1 MESKKSPNS
10 KNYLKSTWQCPF
22 NIHKWFSHC
31 ALKKNVPEE
40 QQVPSW
46 IYPREGD
53 LLEVLCIWSAT
64 VLPLQTNSV
73 ELLNGID
80 SVTNKLD
87 VKGSAYKTETVT
99 YWAAGVKTLKKKNP
113 TYFSNVWVR
122 ESAKYQKPTEM
133 GQLSVTGV
141 KWKEINLG
149 CLHGKMVREWERSG
163 CWIWGYEGINHTST
177 CAWNTCGAFVQNS
190 PKMPIRWIKV
200 MECPPSPPLP
210 TPPSQTL
217 CQEHYEKSQFLF
229 WWNLGTPGLCCTFL
243 ARWFSGQLLLCLVVC
258 FFFPINHY
266 WKIPSH
272 FTSDIL
278 W

>member
-99 YWAAGVKTLKKKNP
+99 YWAAGVKTLKKKKTHIFLKCMSTWISKVP
-113 TYFSNVWVR
+113 ETHR
-122 ESAKYQKPTEM
+122 DGSAFCDW
-133 GQLSVTGV
+133 S
-141 KWKEINLG
+141 
-149 CLHGKMVREWERSG
+149 KMKG
-163 CWIWGYEGINHTST
+163 N
-177 CAWNTCGAFVQNS
+177 
-190 PKMPIRWIKV
+190 
-200 MECPPSPPLP
+200 
-210 TPPSQTL
+210 
-217 CQEHYEKSQFLF
+217 
-229 WWNLGTPGLCCTFL
+229 
-243 ARWFSGQLLLCLVVC
+243 
-258 FFFPINHY
+258 
-266 WKIPSH
+266 
-272 FTSDIL
+272 
-278 W
+278 